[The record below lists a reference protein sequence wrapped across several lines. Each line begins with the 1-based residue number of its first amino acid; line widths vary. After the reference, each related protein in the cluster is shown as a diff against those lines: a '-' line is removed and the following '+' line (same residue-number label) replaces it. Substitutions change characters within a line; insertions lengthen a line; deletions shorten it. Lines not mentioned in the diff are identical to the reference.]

1 MYSVWKELCE
11 DTIFLCLLQEMDH
24 HWSSE
29 PREGDAVCRAKEVP
43 SFLFKTLVIRP
54 AMGIEPGT
62 FHSVVKCSTNRTTC
76 NPANPAVVKQNFPR
90 TFLGFMLSSHW
101 ICTKCD
107 TIAFN
112 EFNIFHYKK
121 GSHQTVQYENYDQ
134 NCLIWAWSKLLV
146 IFLDFHSTKQGLPLV
161 DSWSRGLD

>member
-121 GSHQTVQYENYDQ
+121 RFTSDSAVWE
-134 NCLIWAWSKLLV
+134 LWSKLFNLSM
-146 IFLDFHSTKQGLPLV
+146 IKTTCYIPRLSLN
-161 DSWSRGLD
+161 